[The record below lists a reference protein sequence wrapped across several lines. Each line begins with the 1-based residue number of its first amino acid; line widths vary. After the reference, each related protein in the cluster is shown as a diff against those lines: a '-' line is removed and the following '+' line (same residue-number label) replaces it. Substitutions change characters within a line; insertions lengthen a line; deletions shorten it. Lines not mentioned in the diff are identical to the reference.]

1 MTKSFYF
8 QHDYNAAND
17 HRILFLRQQLG
28 IEGYGI
34 FWYILEQLA
43 QSGGRLPMKIVPVL
57 AMQIQTTAP
66 KVNSVITDYDLFV
79 IEDEI
84 FFSRRLTETISW
96 REELSAS
103 GKAGALKRWKKK
115 PANGVAISLAI
126 SPANG
131 EANSKGKEI
140 KERKGDIQ
148 REIFS
153 DELFITDLK
162 RTYPGKDIS
171 KAWLQ
176 CWGYWIEQPNPP
188 AEVWE
193 WRRKLGTWLIRY
205 KDDVASAV
213 KNRGKIQ

>member
-34 FWYILEQLA
+34 FWYVLEQLA

-66 KVNSVITDYDLFV
+66 KVNSVITDYDLFM

-103 GKAGALKRWKKK
+103 GKAGALKRWQKKT
-115 PANGVAISLAI
+115 PNGVANSQAI
-126 SPANG
+126 G

-140 KERKGDIQ
+140 KERKGDKGKIET
-148 REIFS
+148 EIFS
-153 DELFITDLK
+153 DQQFMELIKMTH
-162 RTYPGKDIS
+162 KD
-171 KAWLQ
+171 KDFKQAWNE
-176 CWGYWIEQPNPP
+176 CWLHHSQQDREFHT
-188 AEVWE
+188 WE
-193 WRRKLGTWLIRY
+193 WRQKLSTWLGNMKPTQQVI
-205 KDDVASAV
+205 

>member
-79 IEDEI
+79 IEEEI
-84 FFSRRLTETISW
+84 FFSRRLIETISW

-115 PANGVAISLAI
+115 PANGVANGQAI
-126 SPANG
+126 SPPIG
-131 EANSKGKEI
+131 DANSKGKEI
-140 KERKGDIQ
+140 KERKGEIE

-153 DELFITDLK
+153 DALSISELK
-162 RTYPGKDIS
+162 RAHPGKDLS

-176 CWGYWIEQPNPP
+176 CWDYWIQQPHPP
-188 AEVWE
+188 EETWE

-205 KDDVASAV
+205 KDDVASTV